1 MIRIGKA
8 VTLHYYFAVA
18 AALVHDDVLMTFPIG
33 PFKPMHN
40 IAVPDKNGNVFLVR
54 VENSS
59 LIFDGL
65 NSTEGTLVDINL
77 PFLLQ

>member
-59 LIFDGL
+59 LIFDGQ

>member
-54 VENSS
+54 IENDS
-59 LIFDGL
+59 LIFDGQ